1 MAVNIDEWQL
11 VEHVQD
17 PKITEQC
24 ENTENETDS
33 LSNCNLLPKSYR
45 KRILV
50 MIQINPTTA
59 IQTKR
64 KENILI

>member
-11 VEHVQD
+11 VEHAQD

-33 LSNCNLLPKSYR
+33 LSNCNLQPKSYG
-45 KRILV
+45 K
-50 MIQINPTTA
+50 
-59 IQTKR
+59 
-64 KENILI
+64 

>member
-11 VEHVQD
+11 VKHAQD

-33 LSNCNLLPKSYR
+33 LSNCNLLPKSYG
-45 KRILV
+45 K
-50 MIQINPTTA
+50 
-59 IQTKR
+59 
-64 KENILI
+64 